1 MTLSD
6 FQIEALRALLRSR
19 VDGEKMYLTYGELAE
34 DMGRDRARDAEA
46 VAGALDALSGW
57 FRDMGLPDVTSVVI
71 PQSNA
76 DSNLMLPSDKAVEEL
91 GGRAAAQAEA
101 ARVRDFD
108 WAGWRDG

>member
-46 VAGALDALSGW
+46 VAGALDALGACPW
-57 FRDMGLPDVTSVVI
+57 NGEAPAGAKTLRERFLDTGTSPVCF
-71 PQSNA
+71 SRY
-76 DSNLMLPSDKAVEEL
+76 S
-91 GGRAAAQAEA
+91 
-101 ARVRDFD
+101 
-108 WAGWRDG
+108 